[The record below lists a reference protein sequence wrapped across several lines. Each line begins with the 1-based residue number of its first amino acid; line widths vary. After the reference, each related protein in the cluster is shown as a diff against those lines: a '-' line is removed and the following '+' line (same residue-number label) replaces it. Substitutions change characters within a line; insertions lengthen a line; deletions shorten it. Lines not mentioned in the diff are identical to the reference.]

1 MDLDERFREE
11 LNRLG
16 RQRDVQHL
24 FEGVVRIRRRRIVVR
39 RLGAAALAVVVLSG
53 TAAAFLAL
61 SHAFGGGERVPGVG
75 TPANGLIAYSD
86 LNTATGDNDIFVTRS
101 DGLRVTLLH
110 QPGNDYD
117 PQWSEDGTH
126 IFFEKD
132 GEGIFVMDAD
142 GSHQRRISD
151 IATSAFSVSPD
162 GETIAYACAMLPATP
177 SDPELATPSICL
189 MGADGSRPRSLP
201 GTEGGSGEPAWSP
214 DGSLLAF
221 NREYA
226 VWVVGTDGS
235 DPHLVAEKVALPIWS
250 PDGTRIL
257 FVSAHG
263 VESIAPD
270 GSAPQTI
277 AHDPNVEYSDLAY
290 APDGSRILVTA
301 APFVNGQQR
310 YEIYAMDPD
319 GSNVEQ
325 ITHVSTHERGAC
337 CLSPSWQAVP
347 AEDGSAP

>member
-1 MDLDERFREE
+1 MDVDERLREE
-11 LNRLG
+11 LDRLG
-16 RQRDVQHL
+16 RQGEAQHL
-24 FEGVVRIRRRRIVVR
+24 FDGVVRIRRRRIVVR

-53 TAAAFLAL
+53 TTAAFIAL
-61 SHAFGGGERVPGVG
+61 SHAFRDGERVPGVG
-75 TPANGLIAYSD
+75 TPGNGLIAYSD
-86 LNTATGDNDIFVTRS
+86 LNTATGDNDIFVMRS
-101 DGLRVTLLH
+101 DGSHVTLL
-110 QPGNDYD
+110 QQSGNDYD
-117 PQWSEDGTH
+117 PEWSADGTH

-142 GSHQRRISD
+142 GSHQRRISH

-162 GETIAYACAMLPATP
+162 GRTIAYACAMLPATT
-177 SDPELATPSICL
+177 SDADLATPSICL
-189 MGADGSRPRSLP
+189 MGTDGSRPRSLP

-221 NREYA
+221 NGGYS
-226 VWVVGTDGS
+226 VWVVEADGS